1 MPTVAAARWTGCACH
16 VPISHRTNAA
26 HQPGVPWATG
36 ARTRVGNP
44 PASEAGPA
52 GGRPTAT
59 TGPAPCAGRSGP
71 EWCPV
76 GQAPP
81 GLERRPPRAASGPRS
96 DLRAPPA
103 RAAPSSGAGPVETVQ
118 ARQPRLAKVGTLR
131 QPAVTGDSKT
141 SGIGNGTIPISG
153 ASAGSASAVSS
164 CQGREITRVRP
175 GAGSRHWSRCQLPAV
190 WMTGWERPR
199 PGSGSTNARCWS
211 SGRPPRRAP

>member
-1 MPTVAAARWTGCACH
+1 MSPSPTGRTPPTSRGCHGRPVPGPGSGTPRHPRLGLQEGVQQPQQAQRRAQEGPGRNGARLGG
-16 VPISHRTNAA
+16 HRRGWSSDRRGPQTAHDRTREQ
-26 HQPGVPWATG
+26 HQPGQ
-36 ARTRVGNP
+36 RQFQ
-44 PASEAGPA
+44 E
-52 GGRPTAT
+52 
-59 TGPAPCAGRSGP
+59 
-71 EWCPV
+71 
-76 GQAPP
+76 Q
-81 GLERRPPRAASGPRS
+81 
-96 DLRAPPA
+96 DQ
-103 RAAPSSGAGPVETVQ
+103 VETVQ
-118 ARQPRLAKVGTLR
+118 ARRPRLAKVGTLR